1 MSVWTTPGFDPP
13 SMSNIYYVDQP
24 ITQLRDSNTLPFPVT
39 ALAFDPLS
47 DVLWTG
53 SAGQVS
59 AYYHNRSR
67 GVYWRHSKNTIT
79 KIAAGDS
86 HVRVIDAVGRQL
98 GAYSKGGAT
107 RWQYRYASIFN

>member
-1 MSVWTTPGFDPP
+1 
-13 SMSNIYYVDQP
+13 MSNTYYIAQP
-24 ITQLRDSNTLPFPVT
+24 ITQLRDSSPLPFPVT

-59 AYYHNRSR
+59 AYYHNRNR

-79 KIAAGDS
+79 KVAAGDS

-98 GAYSKGGAT
+98 GAYSKGGVT
-107 RWQYRYASIFN
+107 RWQYRYARIFTRLPRTHVLQC